1 MDLPLEMSVIL
12 LAMAISIDGF
22 TVGITYGLRGIKI
35 GLIPL
40 LIISGISSISIYLS
54 SCLGEGIAA
63 YLDEKTA
70 RYFGSIILI
79 FIGIWLVYSVFLN
92 YNNKKRD
99 LLEQEEVIIFSI
111 RVKVLG
117 IIIKILKD
125 PKEADL
131 DKSGS
136 INIPEAFFLGLALA
150 LDALGAGLGAGM
162 SGISG
167 IIIPIIIGLVSFSF
181 VSIGFLFASKLG
193 NILPD
198 RFEMIPGF
206 IIILL
211 GIIKLF

>member
-1 MDLPLEMSVIL
+1 MGLSLEWSVIL

-22 TVGITYGLRGIKI
+22 AVGVTYGLRGIKI

-40 LIISGISSISIYLS
+40 LIISAISSISIYLS
-54 SCLGEGIAA
+54 NCLGEGIAD

-70 RYFGSIILI
+70 RYLGSIILI
-79 FIGIWLVYSVFLN
+79 FIGIWLVYSYCLN

-99 LLEQEEVIIFSI
+99 LVGEGEVIIFSV

-125 PKEADL
+125 PEEADL
-131 DKSGS
+131 DRSGS
-136 INIPEAFFLGLALA
+136 INISEAFFLGLALA

-162 SGISG
+162 SGITG
-167 IIIPIIIGLVSFSF
+167 IIIPVIIGLVSLSF
-181 VSIGFLFASKLG
+181 VSIGFLLARKLG
-193 NILPD
+193 DILPD
-198 RFEMIPGF
+198 KFEIIPGF

>member
-1 MDLPLEMSVIL
+1 MGLPLEWSVIL

-22 TVGITYGLRGIKI
+22 TVGVTYGLRGIKI
-35 GLIPL
+35 GFIPL

-54 SCLGEGIAA
+54 SCLGEGIAG

-70 RYFGSIILI
+70 RYLGSIILI

-99 LLEQEEVIIFSI
+99 LLKQEEVIIFSI

-125 PKEADL
+125 PEEADL
-131 DKSGS
+131 DRSGS
-136 INIPEAFFLGLALA
+136 INISEAFFLGLALA
-150 LDALGAGLGAGM
+150 LDALGAGVGAGM
-162 SGISG
+162 SGITG
-167 IIIPIIIGLVSFSF
+167 IIIPVIIGLVSLSF
-181 VSIGFLFASKLG
+181 VSIGFLLARKLG
-193 NILPD
+193 DILPD
-198 RFEMIPGF
+198 KFELIPGF